1 MLARDLEE
9 TIEAE
14 AQAVSSMRA
23 CAGRFNARA
32 PASSRDET
40 RRDPGTFAFLGPAKL
55 NNALEL
61 NRATGGRRLR
71 RRARRLRR
79 GGLLHSSLLGH
90 LLCELLACLAH
101 LIFAEQLDASRDRPG
116 LAERIDHHAHPV
128 SPEHVHQRHAG

>member
-9 TIEAE
+9 TIEAA

-61 NRATGGRRLR
+61 KRATGGRG
-71 RRARRLRR
+71 LRR
-79 GGLLHSSLLGH
+79 GARRRRLGGGLPSSLLG
-90 LLCELLACLAH
+90 LLLLELLPCLS
-101 LIFAEQLDASRDRPG
+101 QLFF
-116 LAERIDHHAHPV
+116 
-128 SPEHVHQRHAG
+128 